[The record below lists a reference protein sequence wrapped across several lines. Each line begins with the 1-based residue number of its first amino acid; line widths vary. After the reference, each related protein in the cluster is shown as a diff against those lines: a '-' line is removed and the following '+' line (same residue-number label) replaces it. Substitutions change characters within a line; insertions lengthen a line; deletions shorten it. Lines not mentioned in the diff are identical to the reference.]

1 MGRFSCVIPDA
12 KLIVTFPVEGSVI
25 VASVWVSETVF
36 EWIVR
41 VGATSGIVNLSPFS
55 AFLLI
60 IDFIV

>member
-1 MGRFSCVIPDA
+1 MFCVIPDA
-12 KLIVTFPVEGSVI
+12 KLIVTFSVEGSVI
-25 VASVWVSETVF
+25 VESVWASETGF

>member
-1 MGRFSCVIPDA
+1 MFCVIPDA

-25 VASVWVSETVF
+25 VASVWASETGF

-41 VGATSGIVNLSPFS
+41 VGTSVGIARRSPFS